1 MLSQCVLIEHV
12 WAPVPL
18 AIHVLSIELAEQR
31 CETGGKIEVLHWG
44 SHTNKCGHPW
54 FPIRKIYENHDFCRS
69 VGFPHLC

>member
-31 CETGGKIEVLHWG
+31 CETGGRIEVLHWG
-44 SHTNKCGHPW
+44 
-54 FPIRKIYENHDFCRS
+54 
-69 VGFPHLC
+69 